1 MSKEYFDEFE
11 VCYENT
17 HDEIITT
24 QFKRE
29 GNRYLDRT
37 VRRAYEVFKV
47 QQAKVEELQ
56 TLYTQQGINM
66 LKLQKRVDSLTQTME
81 ELQKRL
87 KLIPLEE
94 IKEVIEG
101 NAMFLYHEFS
111 EDDAYEKAER
121 LISILEQ
128 ALKGEGQ

>member
-24 QFKRE
+24 QFRRE

-56 TLYTQQGINM
+56 
-66 LKLQKRVDSLTQTME
+66 KL
-81 ELQKRL
+81 
-87 KLIPLEE
+87 LEE
-94 IKEVIEG
+94 VLRYGLDAFQIKE
-101 NAMFLYHEFS
+101 S
-111 EDDAYEKAER
+111 DS
-121 LISILEQ
+121 ISIREKIEHTLNGGCNE
-128 ALKGEGQ
+128 

>member
-47 QQAKVEELQ
+47 QQQKIDEYILVSETLDELYVKEVEKNKEMRKKVDLALQ
-56 TLYTQQGINM
+56 FINTE
-66 LKLQKRVDSLTQTME
+66 S
-81 ELQKRL
+81 
-87 KLIPLEE
+87 EE
-94 IKEVIEG
+94 IDLAEYRISGV
-101 NAMFLYHEFS
+101 FV
-111 EDDAYEKAER
+111 DAKK
-121 LISILEQ
+121 LEQ
-128 ALKGEGQ
+128 ALKGK

>member
-29 GNRYLDRT
+29 GGRYLDRT

-47 QQAKVEELQ
+47 QQQKLDEYILVAETLDELYVKEVEK
-56 TLYTQQGINM
+56 NR
-66 LKLQKRVDSLTQTME
+66 KLQKRVNIMQG
-81 ELQKRL
+81 K
-87 KLIPLEE
+87 IN
-94 IKEVIEG
+94 EVIRYIG
-101 NAMFLYHEFS
+101 NDF
-111 EDDAYEKAER
+111 DDFYLGETNSDIHKI
-121 LISILEQ
+121 LTVDLEQ
-128 ALKGEGQ
+128 ALKVDTNE

>member
-47 QQAKVEELQ
+47 QQQKIDEYILVCETLDELYVKEVEK
-56 TLYTQQGINM
+56 NRD
-66 LKLQKRVDSLTQTME
+66 LQKKIEIMQEKINEVVDYIGDDFGDFYLGETNTDIHKILT
-81 ELQKRL
+81 
-87 KLIPLEE
+87 
-94 IKEVIEG
+94 V
-101 NAMFLYHEFS
+101 
-111 EDDAYEKAER
+111 D
-121 LISILEQ
+121 LEQ
-128 ALKGEGQ
+128 ALNDALKEFIGSE

>member
-29 GNRYLDRT
+29 GDRYLDRT

-47 QQAKVEELQ
+47 QQQKIDEYILVCETLDELYVKEVEK
-56 TLYTQQGINM
+56 NRD
-66 LKLQKRVDSLTQTME
+66 LQKRIDIMQE
-81 ELQKRL
+81 K
-87 KLIPLEE
+87 IN
-94 IKEVIEG
+94 EVIDYIG
-101 NAMFLYHEFS
+101 GEF
-111 EDDAYEKAER
+111 DDFYLGETNTDIHKI
-121 LISILEQ
+121 LTVDLEQ
-128 ALKGEGQ
+128 ALKSE